1 MSSYFIFIIVLTVLY
16 IMYYSVMI
24 VRDLYGKTGETT
36 ANQAETF
43 DVSDFQE
50 EDTAITVT
58 ESDNGFS
65 VGDNQYETNYE
76 ETPPEQAENEKPQ
89 ADLASQLENKLK
101 DQLEETE
108 VSYSDE
114 VNREEMTRIM
124 LSKGLRK
131 DRPQVVVIPQKDIL

>member
-1 MSSYFIFIIVLTVLY
+1 MSPYFIFIIVLTVLY
-16 IMYYSVMI
+16 IVYFSVMI

-76 ETPPEQAENEKPQ
+76 ETPPEQAKNEKSQ
-89 ADLASQLENKLK
+89 TDLASQLENKLK

>member
-1 MSSYFIFIIVLTVLY
+1 MSPYFIFIIVLTVLY
-16 IMYYSVMI
+16 IVYFSVMI
-24 VRDLYGKTGETT
+24 VRDLYGKTDETT

>member
-1 MSSYFIFIIVLTVLY
+1 MSPYFIFIIVLTVLY